1 MIRAGLMQQTKFW
14 IKDIKSKFITVD
26 MLTVCSYEMNVYL
39 VKLTVGDKT
48 GLVYEGDSPKR
59 FHSSQFIRDAFDGCK
74 VVTAQ
79 MLHESPYDEMI
90 GNPESVQRACTIP
103 FSMAQPY

>member
-1 MIRAGLMQQTKFW
+1 MQQKKFW
-14 IKDIKSKFITVD
+14 IKDIKSQSITVD

-39 VKLTVGDKT
+39 VKLSVGDNT

-59 FHSSQFIRDAFDGCK
+59 FHSSQHIRDSFDGLHILA
-74 VVTAQ
+74 AQ

-90 GNPESVQRACTIP
+90 GNPESVQSASTLP
-103 FSMAQPY
+103 FSMGQPY

>member
-1 MIRAGLMQQTKFW
+1 MQQTKFW
-14 IKDIKSKFITVD
+14 IKDIKSQSITVD

-39 VKLTVGDKT
+39 VKLSVGDNI

-59 FHSSQFIRDAFDGCK
+59 FHSSQHIRDVFDGL
-74 VVTAQ
+74 TILAAQ

-90 GNPESVQRACTIP
+90 GNPESVQSASMLP
-103 FSMAQPY
+103 FSMRQPY

>member
-1 MIRAGLMQQTKFW
+1 MQQTKFW
-14 IKDIKSKFITVD
+14 IKDITPQSISVD

-39 VKLTVGDKT
+39 VKLKIGDKT

-59 FHSSQFIRDAFDGCK
+59 FYSSQHIRDVFEGLKILA
-74 VVTAQ
+74 AQ

-90 GNPESVQRACTIP
+90 GNPESAQCDSVLP
-103 FSMAQPY
+103 FSMRQPY